1 MASFQK
7 KSVASCKEE
16 CSSYDEFMEY
26 PISNVTQLN
35 NVLRSKTENPT
46 TVAQEVDE
54 TVCDFLLSVFFVTIA
69 ADTNSIDTVW
79 FIQIVESN
87 CVEDKSVIWLPSQKN
102 KLCLNW
108 VERRFCNF
116 SDFNPA
122 LNK

>member
-1 MASFQK
+1 
-7 KSVASCKEE
+7 
-16 CSSYDEFMEY
+16 MEY

-35 NVLRSKTENPT
+35 KVLRSKTENPT

-87 CVEDKSVIWLPSQKN
+87 CVEDKSVIWLHSQKN